1 MNLLQLLLVNALL
14 GDNTE
19 ALDKVKSTRHIRF
32 PSGYLHGCCK
42 PPQHTH
48 ILNKPII
55 LYFSMIRGI
64 LRSKWIITSRV
75 FSSVVLQRKRLKNMA
90 LTSDKIQN
98 SSLCFSNNRE
108 KSFTSSEQSALCR
121 HHILCFCYKF
131 FVVHFN
137 SNFLAERFS
146 FQQTRGNKL
155 NFKIL
160 RVFVKVL
167 LRHVSPWRQLN
178 RNLSS
183 TNCDV

>member
-1 MNLLQLLLVNALL
+1 MPCLETTQKLWTKLKAQDTYVSRQDICMAAVNPH
-14 GDNTE
+14 N
-19 ALDKVKSTRHIRF
+19 
-32 PSGYLHGCCK
+32 
-42 PPQHTH
+42 TH

-75 FSSVVLQRKRLKNMA
+75 FSSVVLQRKCLKNMA

-155 NFKIL
+155 NLNSPCIRQSL
-160 RVFVKVL
+160 TQTVF
-167 LRHVSPWRQLN
+167 SIT
-178 RNLSS
+178 S
-183 TNCDV
+183 TE